1 MPIQVQSNVQTSHA
15 QSPERTE
22 DGTSEQFPSTERYHQ
37 KFVQAAVRPR
47 ELCGCSCQ
55 ELADHAQA
63 CTGMATRF
71 TQQACSPR
79 KARRKPMGRC
89 SQVQCYCSVDANV
102 ACLIRCCSPVPTNV
116 ASLHTCQDP
125 HQKSQLGAARRHPRN
140 IPHTL
145 MNTVDAAD
153 AAQAG
158 RHVLHCLQG
167 PTDSASACTIVL

>member
-1 MPIQVQSNVQTSHA
+1 MLNLRNEQRMVHLSSSRAPNAIIRSLFKPPCGRASCADVRARNLRIMHRHA
-15 QSPERTE
+15 PVWQ
-22 DGTSEQFPSTERYHQ
+22 
-37 KFVQAAVRPR
+37 
-47 ELCGCSCQ
+47 
-55 ELADHAQA
+55 
-63 CTGMATRF
+63 RF